1 MATLCGLREL
11 PRHLLVCEKSN
22 FGHDKSRHRHLV
34 ETHYHNYR
42 VSFLIPECGILSKEL
57 KNLVMAT
64 GPYYFVKNLPLYELI
79 THEFINTFVKK
90 GSCSALSYN
99 TNIDED
105 NTAALLP
112 NGKLILS
119 LDKDTYEE
127 TGLQGHPS
135 HYSGRRVMKFVIS
148 IDLMDLS
155 FKPDSKKYERI
166 SWSFKEKKPLKFDF
180 LLAWHHPGV
189 EESTMMSHF
198 SSYGIQEHQP
208 KIAASTVW
216 DLQCPV
222 LQSSE
227 LRGWPEASCSA
238 DELLN
243 WLGIIFSHAELN
255 NEPNNFISTY
265 CCPQPS
271 TVVAKA
277 YLCTV
282 TGFILPEKICLL
294 LEQLCH
300 YFDEPK
306 LAPWVTLT
314 VQGFSDSPVSWRE
327 NEHGFHKGGEHLYN
341 FVIFNNQDYWLQ
353 MAVGANDD
361 CPP

>member
-1 MATLCGLREL
+1 MRIDGEERLAVCVQTHCFRGSGCRDPVLSDTTLSITWTLAVAGAVKYLTKFNPCNNVMKQAYD
-11 PRHLLVCEKSN
+11 PHL
-22 FGHDKSRHRHLV
+22 
-34 ETHYHNYR
+34 T
-42 VSFLIPECGILSKEL
+42 
-57 KNLVMAT
+57 
-64 GPYYFVKNLPLYELI
+64 
-79 THEFINTFVKK
+79 
-90 GSCSALSYN
+90 GSCYALTYN

-105 NTAALLP
+105 NTVALLP

-135 HYSGRRVMKFVIS
+135 QFSGRKIMKFIVS
-148 IDLMDLS
+148 IDLMELS
-155 FKPDSKKYERI
+155 LNLDSKKYERI

-180 LLAWHHPGV
+180 LLAWHNTGS
-189 EESTMMSHF
+189 EESTMMSYF
-198 SSYGIQEHQP
+198 SKYQIQEHQP
-208 KIAASTVW
+208 KVVLSTVR

-227 LRGWPEASCSA
+227 LEGAPEVSCQA
-238 DELLN
+238 LELFD
-243 WLGIIFSHAELN
+243 WLGAVFSNVSLN

-265 CCPQPS
+265 GCPQPS

-277 YLCTV
+277 YLCTI

-294 LEQLCH
+294 LEHLCH
-300 YFDEPK
+300 YFDELK
-306 LAPWVTLT
+306 LAPWVTLS
-314 VQGFSDSPVSWRE
+314 VQGFADSPVSWGKS
-327 NEHGFHKGGEHLYN
+327 EHGFWKGGEHLYN

-353 MAVGANDD
+353 MAVGANDH

>member
-1 MATLCGLREL
+1 MATLRRLREA

-22 FGHDKSRHRHLV
+22 FSHDKSRHRHLV

-42 VSFLIPECGILSKEL
+42 VSFLIPECGMLSKEL
-57 KNLVMAT
+57 KNLVEDT
-64 GPYYFVKNLPLYELI
+64 GPYYFVKNLPLHELI
-79 THEFINTFVKK
+79 THEFIHTFVKK
-90 GSCSALSYN
+90 GSCYALTYN

-105 NTAALLP
+105 NTVALLP

-135 HYSGRRVMKFVIS
+135 QYSGRKIMKFIVS

-155 FKPDSKKYERI
+155 FNLNSKKYERI
-166 SWSFKEKKPLKFDF
+166 CWSFKEKKPMKFDF
-180 LLAWHHPGV
+180 LLAWHHTGA
-189 EESTMMSHF
+189 EESSMLSFF
-198 SSYGIQEHQP
+198 SKYQIQEHQP
-208 KIAASTVW
+208 KVSMSTLS

-222 LQSSE
+222 LQSGE
-227 LRGWPEASCSA
+227 LRGKPETSCSA
-238 DELLN
+238 LELLD
-243 WLGIIFSHAELN
+243 WLGGVFCNADLN
-255 NEPNNFISTY
+255 KEPDNFISNF

-271 TVVAKA
+271 TVVAQA
-277 YLCTV
+277 HLCTI
-282 TGFILPEKICLL
+282 TGFILPEKISVL

-306 LAPWVTLT
+306 LAPWVTLS
-314 VQGFSDSPVSWRE
+314 VQGFADSPVSWRE
-327 NEHGFHKGGEHLYN
+327 NEHGFWKGGEHLYN

-353 MAVGANDD
+353 MAVGANDN